1 MKSKIY
7 DWLYHLALNN
17 NLTEKESK
25 AFAQNYIDDK
35 IGLNMIKKQYI
46 NKKLKK
52 NFENIC
58 VKSFKL
64 QKNVKFKKDTKLKNY
79 KSSYCC
85 ENIYNGNKKYCD
97 LCNRLLKFR

>member
-1 MKSKIY
+1 MKLKIY

-52 NFENIC
+52 NFEN
-58 VKSFKL
+58 F
-64 QKNVKFKKDTKLKNY
+64 Y
-79 KSSYCC
+79 
-85 ENIYNGNKKYCD
+85 
-97 LCNRLLKFR
+97 